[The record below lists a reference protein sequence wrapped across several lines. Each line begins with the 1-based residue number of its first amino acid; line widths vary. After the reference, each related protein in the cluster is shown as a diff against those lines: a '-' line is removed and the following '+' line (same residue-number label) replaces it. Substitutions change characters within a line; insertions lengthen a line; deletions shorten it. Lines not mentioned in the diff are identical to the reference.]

1 MPPTGHR
8 TNEKV
13 AHVATDPHCRMD
25 TNQATEIQT
34 LEKQEKTT
42 HAKRLAWAK
51 GGGWMHSSHMLKRP
65 QEKNYLQWLWH
76 WPPPKP
82 TNRTRVNLSSAAD
95 LRMLPVDSKDFPMV
109 GGMTSLQDTSLL
121 RPKHDWAEDM
131 IRFYNGYVTDGTHKN
146 NVPKNYTQGNNR
158 IQMLGWQWQA
168 TWKIRADPNLPRV
181 TCWGGQMRRETNTK
195 EVDTTSAPT
204 ATVALLTQLLLLPAL
219 HHDPRPAA
227 SSFQ

>member
-1 MPPTGHR
+1 MDYPVSKIVLQTVHKLWCLSTNMRNLPCDPPQSPAWSKDADSMAFWQKTPVTWAAVFTFVRAAAPKQTAHGGRATR
-8 TNEKV
+8 TKRATRQESRG
-13 AHVATDPHCRMD
+13 HVADR
-25 TNQATEIQT
+25 
-34 LEKQEKTT
+34 LE
-42 HAKRLAWAK
+42 
-51 GGGWMHSSHMLKRP
+51 GFSHVGRDDVTSR
-65 QEKNYLQWLWH
+65 YI
-76 WPPPKP
+76 
-82 TNRTRVNLSSAAD
+82 AA
-95 LRMLPVDSKDFPMV
+95 V
-109 GGMTSLQDTSLL
+109 T
-121 RPKHDWAEDM
+121 KHDWAEDM
-131 IRFYNGYVTDGTHKN
+131 IRFYNGCVTDDTHKN

-181 TCWGGQMRRETNTK
+181 NWVNCWGGQMRRETNTK